1 MITKQQ
7 ARRTRLAAVKIAV
20 VLHSPFSDHSWSY
33 PKYQAS
39 LVGPLPH
46 VRTPGG
52 NWAPDYSHP
61 GVRERVRAEVDYV
74 EDERRDF

>member
-1 MITKQQ
+1 MNKTQSAHL
-7 ARRTRLAAVKIAV
+7 ARHATLRIMSNLA
-20 VLHSPFSDHSWSY
+20 SPFETSFWHW
-33 PKYQAS
+33 PRYQAP

-52 NWAPDYSHP
+52 NWAPDYRHP
-61 GVRERVRAEVDYV
+61 GVKERVRAEVDYV